1 MKKWSMRTREVAFLF
16 NPAFCGRIL
25 YSMINTYN
33 NKSNRSLPFPLI
45 YLVLPLVLQT
55 ELCKKINSRCCFT
68 KWIKDNQNLLINFSV
83 YAKEL
88 VPITNDAIKFLLQMK
103 KIIVTENGELK
114 ISSSKPLSKT
124 TYVNKEI
131 SQCISKAEHIA
142 KWFINSGTV
151 ELIYIGLVVKP

>member
-1 MKKWSMRTREVAFLF
+1 MRTCEVAFLF

-33 NKSNRSLPFPLI
+33 NESNQPLSFPLI

-55 ELCKKINSRCCFT
+55 ELRNKINNRCSFI
-68 KWIKDNQNLLINFSV
+68 KWIKKNQNLLINFPL

-114 ISSSKPLSKT
+114 ISSSEPLSKIK
-124 TYVNKEI
+124 YVNKEI
-131 SQCISKAEHIA
+131 SQCILKAEHIA

-151 ELIYIGLVVKP
+151 ELIYIGLGVKP